1 MAGKSK
7 KTKSKTKKKKNT
19 ANLGDTTISL
29 LLVTLG
35 LVFTVMF
42 LLPDVGIIG
51 NGLKYFV
58 LMLFSAFSFFIF
70 MSCIVVGVYNLTS
83 ENKFSYANINIFD
96 LVIFFLMCIFIY
108 VFFNIQV
115 MAENVNISF
124 DTVNNIVSLA
134 MNMKGTG
141 MVPYLVAFIFYKMVG
156 TAGIVLFITISFL
169 YLLLKYKRD
178 MVASAIGYAIGFMQ
192 GKRETMAVKKQE
204 KKEKLRKGSSKKG
217 TILDE
222 SLINEHFMDVV
233 DIEYGKKEPK
243 PLVNFD
249 DDTDFEKYQKT
260 ITFSDDLR
268 KDEKQSEKENNTEDK
283 ISDAEKIKKE
293 QEEKVEFK
301 DRIDALY
308 EKYKKRSSQSGDI
321 EKTQTHVVENVIE
334 NADKDIKNQSNSE
347 ENPQR
352 ESELKDEDNIEYNSD
367 GKSENSCNDKINSDE
382 KKANSSQV
390 DDEDYYNVEYVSD
403 SIEYDEG
410 EVYVQEVKKP
420 YVPPTITLLN
430 EYEKL
435 PVYDRA
441 EKIRKAQLL
450 KQTLLSFGVEVNVEN
465 IAVGPTIT
473 RYEVKPKVGTK
484 VSKITNLTEDLALA
498 LAAKSI
504 RIEAPIPGK
513 SYIGVEIPNETSQT
527 VSFKETIQVGMDKK
541 ENYNIVF
548 AMGKDISGEV
558 ILSDITKMP
567 HALIAGSTGSGKSVC
582 INTLICSIIYNYSPE
597 EVKLILIDP
606 KVVELS
612 IYNKL
617 PHLIIPVVTDMK
629 KTPSALSWAVNEM
642 EKRYALFAQSKS
654 KDIVSYNKKNEEKLP
669 RIVIIID
676 ELADLMMVAP
686 KEIEEAICRI
696 AQKARACGI
705 HLVVATQRPSV
716 DVITGL
722 IKANIP
728 SRIAFAVSSQTDS
741 RTILDMSGAE
751 KLLGK
756 GDMLYSPIGMNK
768 PVRIQ
773 GAFLTEEEVEKI
785 TDFVQ
790 LNNYVEDLEQS
801 QQEISREIDEIV
813 VASDKSGNSD
823 DELYEKVVDF
833 AYENEEISVSLVQR
847 QFRIGY
853 NRASRIVDDMEKNG
867 IVGKSDGSKP
877 RKVLKNYI
885 SE

>member
-7 KTKSKTKKKKNT
+7 KTKAKSKKKKKNT
-19 ANLGDTTISL
+19 RNLSENTISL
-29 LLVTLG
+29 ILVLIG
-35 LVFTVMF
+35 IVFTVML

-51 NGLKYFV
+51 GGLKYFI
-58 LMLFSAFSFFIF
+58 LMVFSAFSYFIF
-70 MSCIVVGVYNLTS
+70 MSCIVLGIYNLTS
-83 ENKFSYANINIFD
+83 KKKISYAKINKFDA
-96 LVIFFLMCIFIY
+96 VIFFLMCIFIY
-108 VFFNIQV
+108 VFMNIRV
-115 MAENVNISF
+115 MAENANISF
-124 DTVNNIVSLA
+124 DTVNNIISLA
-134 MNMKGTG
+134 MNKQGTG
-141 MVPYLVAFIFYKMVG
+141 IVPYFVAYIFFKMIG
-156 TAGIVLFITISFL
+156 TAGIVLFILISFL
-169 YLLLKYKRD
+169 YILLKYKRD
-178 MVASAIGYAIGFMQ
+178 MVYSAMQ
-192 GKRETMAVKKQE
+192 NAVDFIKGKSEQRAVL
-204 KKEKLRKGSSKKG
+204 KKERKERKEKSKKHKARVVV
-217 TILDE
+217 DE
-222 SLINEHFMDVV
+222 SLIDEHFMDVS
-233 DIEYGKKEPK
+233 DIEYGIKEKKE
-243 PLVNFD
+243 LIRFD
-249 DDTDFEKYQKT
+249 DETSFNKQEKS
-260 ITFSDDLR
+260 ITFSDDIR
-268 KDEKQSEKENNTEDK
+268 KEKQNINIENSKVDNVAENA
-283 ISDAEKIKKE
+283 SEKIKDNE
-293 QEEKVEFK
+293 DEVSFK
-301 DRIDALY
+301 KRVDALY
-308 EKYKKRSSQSGDI
+308 EKYKKRVTQG
-321 EKTQTHVVENVIE
+321 ENEENPKTQIVDNVIE
-334 NADKDIKNQSNSE
+334 TA
-347 ENPQR
+347 
-352 ESELKDEDNIEYNSD
+352 
-367 GKSENSCNDKINSDE
+367 DE
-382 KKANSSQV
+382 KTNIDEKSQENNQVLSNGNS
-390 DDEDYYNVEYVSD
+390 DEDYYNVEYVA
-403 SIEYDEG
+403 ENDENEEE
-410 EVYVQEVKKP
+410 EVVYLQEVKRP

-430 EYEKL
+430 EYEKV

-582 INTLICSIIYNYSPE
+582 INTIICSIIYNYSPE

-654 KDIVSYNKKNEEKLP
+654 KDIVSYNKKNDEKLP

-790 LNNYVEDLEQS
+790 MNNHVEDLEQS
-801 QQEISREIDEIV
+801 QQEISKEIDEIV
-813 VASDKSGNSD
+813 IATDKKGNSD
-823 DELYEKVVDF
+823 DDLYEQVVDF

-853 NRASRIVDDMEKNG
+853 NRASRIVEDMEKNG

-885 SE
+885 QD

>member
-7 KTKSKTKKKKNT
+7 KTKSKAKKKKNT

-29 LLVTLG
+29 LLATVG
-35 LVFTVMF
+35 LVFTVML

-51 NGLKYFV
+51 NGLKYFI

-70 MSCIVVGVYNLTS
+70 MSCIAVGVYHLTS
-83 ENKFSYANINIFD
+83 EDKFSYANINIFD

-124 DTVNNIVSLA
+124 DAVNNIVSLA
-134 MNMKGTG
+134 MNMQGTG
-141 MVPYLVAFIFYKMVG
+141 MVPYLVAYIFYKMVG

-222 SLINEHFMDVV
+222 SLIDEHFMDVV

-243 PLVNFD
+243 PLVKFD
-249 DDTDFEKYQKT
+249 DETDFEKYQKT

-268 KDEKQSEKENNTEDK
+268 KGEKQSEKVNNTEDK

-321 EKTQTHVVENVIE
+321 ENTQTQVVENVIE
-334 NADKDIKNQSNSE
+334 NSDKNIKNQSNSE

-382 KKANSSQV
+382 KTANSSQV

-410 EVYVQEVKKP
+410 EVYVQEVKRP

-527 VSFKETIQVGMDKK
+527 VSFKETIQIGMDKK

-823 DELYEKVVDF
+823 DELYDKVVDF

>member
-1 MAGKSK
+1 M
-7 KTKSKTKKKKNT
+7 
-19 ANLGDTTISL
+19 
-29 LLVTLG
+29 
-35 LVFTVMF
+35 
-42 LLPDVGIIG
+42 
-51 NGLKYFV
+51 
-58 LMLFSAFSFFIF
+58 
-70 MSCIVVGVYNLTS
+70 
-83 ENKFSYANINIFD
+83 
-96 LVIFFLMCIFIY
+96 
-108 VFFNIQV
+108 
-115 MAENVNISF
+115 
-124 DTVNNIVSLA
+124 
-134 MNMKGTG
+134 
-141 MVPYLVAFIFYKMVG
+141 
-156 TAGIVLFITISFL
+156 
-169 YLLLKYKRD
+169 
-178 MVASAIGYAIGFMQ
+178 
-192 GKRETMAVKKQE
+192 
-204 KKEKLRKGSSKKG
+204 
-217 TILDE
+217 
-222 SLINEHFMDVV
+222 
-233 DIEYGKKEPK
+233 
-243 PLVNFD
+243 
-249 DDTDFEKYQKT
+249 
-260 ITFSDDLR
+260 
-268 KDEKQSEKENNTEDK
+268 
-283 ISDAEKIKKE
+283 
-293 QEEKVEFK
+293 
-301 DRIDALY
+301 
-308 EKYKKRSSQSGDI
+308 
-321 EKTQTHVVENVIE
+321 
-334 NADKDIKNQSNSE
+334 
-347 ENPQR
+347 
-352 ESELKDEDNIEYNSD
+352 
-367 GKSENSCNDKINSDE
+367 
-382 KKANSSQV
+382 
-390 DDEDYYNVEYVSD
+390 
-403 SIEYDEG
+403 
-410 EVYVQEVKKP
+410 
-420 YVPPTITLLN
+420 
-430 EYEKL
+430 
-435 PVYDRA
+435 
-441 EKIRKAQLL
+441 
-450 KQTLLSFGVEVNVEN
+450 
-465 IAVGPTIT
+465 
-473 RYEVKPKVGTK
+473 
-484 VSKITNLTEDLALA
+484 ALA

-504 RIEAPIPGK
+504 RLEAPIPGK

-527 VSFKETIQVGMDKK
+527 VSFKETIQIGMDKK

-582 INTLICSIIYNYSPE
+582 INTIICSIIYNYSPE

-801 QQEISREIDEIV
+801 QQEISKEIDEIV
-813 VASDKSGNSD
+813 IASDKSGNSD
-823 DELYEKVVDF
+823 DELYDKVVDF

>member
-7 KTKSKTKKKKNT
+7 KTKSKAKKKKNT

-70 MSCIVVGVYNLTS
+70 MSCIVVGIYNLTS
-83 ENKFSYANINIFD
+83 ENKFSYANINKFD

-169 YLLLKYKRD
+169 YLLLKYKRN
-178 MVASAIGYAIGFMQ
+178 MVATAIGYAIGFMQ
-192 GKRETMAVKKQE
+192 GTRETIEVKKQE
-204 KKEKLRKGSSKKG
+204 KREKQKSIKPKKG
-217 TILDE
+217 AILDE
-222 SLINEHFMDVV
+222 SLIDEHFMDVS
-233 DIEYGKKEPK
+233 DIEYGKKKPK

-268 KDEKQSEKENNTEDK
+268 KDEKQIEVEESIED
-283 ISDAEKIKKE
+283 ISDAEKIKR
-293 QEEKVEFK
+293 EEEDKIEFK

-321 EKTQTHVVENVIE
+321 EKTQTHVVENVIG
-334 NADKDIKNQSNSE
+334 NADKDIKNQSYVEQKTQTDN
-347 ENPQR
+347 
-352 ESELKDEDNIEYNSD
+352 ELKAVNNIKNNSA
-367 GKSENSCNDKINSDE
+367 E
-382 KKANSSQV
+382 KYSNSSQ
-390 DDEDYYNVEYVSD
+390 DSDEDYYNVEYVAD
-403 SIEYDEG
+403 NVEDDEE

-420 YVPPTITLLN
+420 YVPPNLTLLS
-430 EYEKL
+430 EYEKV

-527 VSFKETIQVGMDKK
+527 VSFKETIQIGMDKK

-582 INTLICSIIYNYSPE
+582 INTIICSIIYNYSPE

>member
-7 KTKSKTKKKKNT
+7 KTKSKAKKKKNT

-83 ENKFSYANINIFD
+83 ENKFSYTNINIFD

-178 MVASAIGYAIGFMQ
+178 MVASAIGYVIGFMQ

-243 PLVNFD
+243 PLVKFD

-268 KDEKQSEKENNTEDK
+268 KDEKQTEVEESIED
-283 ISDAEKIKKE
+283 ISDAEKIKR
-293 QEEKVEFK
+293 EEEDKIEFK

-321 EKTQTHVVENVIE
+321 EKTQTHVVENVIG
-334 NADKDIKNQSNSE
+334 NADKDIKNQSYVEQKTQTDN
-347 ENPQR
+347 
-352 ESELKDEDNIEYNSD
+352 ELKAVNNIKNNSAE
-367 GKSENSCNDKINSDE
+367 KSENNSKDKINSAE
-382 KKANSSQV
+382 KYSNSSQ
-390 DDEDYYNVEYVSD
+390 DSDEDYYNVEYVAD
-403 SIEYDEG
+403 NGEDDEE

-420 YVPPTITLLN
+420 YVPPNLTLLS
-430 EYEKL
+430 EYEKV

-527 VSFKETIQVGMDKK
+527 VSFKETIQIGMDKK

-877 RKVLKNYI
+877 RKVLKKYI

>member
-1 MAGKSK
+1 
-7 KTKSKTKKKKNT
+7 
-19 ANLGDTTISL
+19 
-29 LLVTLG
+29 
-35 LVFTVMF
+35 
-42 LLPDVGIIG
+42 
-51 NGLKYFV
+51 
-58 LMLFSAFSFFIF
+58 
-70 MSCIVVGVYNLTS
+70 
-83 ENKFSYANINIFD
+83 
-96 LVIFFLMCIFIY
+96 MCIFIY
-108 VFFNIQV
+108 VFMNIRV
-115 MAENVNISF
+115 MAENANISF
-124 DTVNNIVSLA
+124 DTVNNIISLA
-134 MNMKGTG
+134 MNKQGTG
-141 MVPYLVAFIFYKMVG
+141 IVPYFVAYIFFKMIG
-156 TAGIVLFITISFL
+156 TAGIVLFILISFS
-169 YLLLKYKRD
+169 YLLLKYNRD
-178 MVASAIGYAIGFMQ
+178 MVYSAMQ
-192 GKRETMAVKKQE
+192 NAVDFIKGKSEQRAVL
-204 KKEKLRKGSSKKG
+204 KKERKEKEKSKKHKAG
-217 TILDE
+217 VIVDE
-222 SLINEHFMDVV
+222 SLIDEHFMDVS
-233 DIEYGKKEPK
+233 DIEYGIKEKKE
-243 PLVNFD
+243 LIRFD
-249 DDTDFEKYQKT
+249 DETSFNKQEKS
-260 ITFSDDLR
+260 ITFSDDIR
-268 KDEKQSEKENNTEDK
+268 KEKQNINIENSKKDNEAENT
-283 ISDAEKIKKE
+283 SEKIKDNE
-293 QEEKVEFK
+293 DEVSFK
-301 DRIDALY
+301 KRVDALY
-308 EKYKKRSSQSGDI
+308 EKYKKRV
-321 EKTQTHVVENVIE
+321 T
-334 NADKDIKNQSNSE
+334 QSNG
-347 ENPQR
+347 
-352 ESELKDEDNIEYNSD
+352 NS
-367 GKSENSCNDKINSDE
+367 
-382 KKANSSQV
+382 
-390 DDEDYYNVEYVSD
+390 DEDYYNVEYVA
-403 SIEYDEG
+403 ENG
-410 EVYVQEVKKP
+410 ENEEEEVVYLQEVKRP

-430 EYEKL
+430 EYEKV

-582 INTLICSIIYNYSPE
+582 INTIICSIIYNYSPE

-654 KDIVSYNKKNEEKLP
+654 KDIVSYNKKNDEKLP

-790 LNNYVEDLEQS
+790 VNNHVEDLEQS
-801 QQEISREIDEIV
+801 QQEISKEIDEIV
-813 VASDKSGNSD
+813 IATDKKGNSD
-823 DELYEKVVDF
+823 DDLYEQVVDF

-853 NRASRIVDDMEKNG
+853 NRASRIVEDMEKNG

-885 SE
+885 QD